1 MRYIEARLTGGLKMT
16 RDNAMTIRLSDQER
30 AALEEVAKQEDV
42 PASIIVR
49 RGIKREIE
57 RIKAEAKKGRRP

>member
-1 MRYIEARLTGGLKMT
+1 MT
-16 RDNAMTIRLSDQER
+16 RDCAMTIRLSEQER
-30 AALEEVAKQEDV
+30 AALEEVAKTEDL

-57 RIKAEAKKGRRP
+57 RIKAESKKRRQP

>member
-1 MRYIEARLTGGLKMT
+1 MMT

-57 RIKAEAKKGRRP
+57 RIKAEAKKARRP

>member
-1 MRYIEARLTGGLKMT
+1 MT

-30 AALEEVAKQEDV
+30 AALEEVAKHEDV

-49 RGIKREIE
+49 RAIKREIE

>member
-1 MRYIEARLTGGLKMT
+1 MT
-16 RDNAMTIRLSDQER
+16 RDNAMTIRLSAEER
-30 AALEEVAKQEDV
+30 AALEEVAKQEDM

-57 RIKAEAKKGRRP
+57 RIKQDQKRGKRP